1 MPRAALLWHHRGV
14 LAPIVLHIEEK
25 HRMAQL
31 GCVVACVW
39 LDAPTY
45 PQMQT
50 FASVARR
57 AAAQNQ
63 GSYLFNLVID
73 GTPSFDPRVRE
84 EAQRLTAEGVNRRG
98 ACHVILVDGFRG
110 AATRAFLSSL
120 LMLNKPKTPAKVVA
134 DVASA
139 VQHACTCLGGGRPE
153 ADSRL
158 LTRFV
163 EWSIARGPSWPPP
176 WG

>member
-1 MPRAALLWHHRGV
+1 MMRAV
-14 LAPIVLHIEEK
+14 LAPTVLHHEGT
-25 HRMAQL
+25 HRMALL
-31 GCVVACVW
+31 GCVVASVW

-50 FASVARR
+50 FATHARR
-57 AAAQNQ
+57 AAAAHQ
-63 GSYLFNLVID
+63 GTYLFNLVID
-73 GTPSFDPRVRE
+73 GTPSFDNRVRE
-84 EAQRLTAEGVNRRG
+84 EAARLTAEGVNRRG

-134 DVASA
+134 DVPGAI
-139 VQHACTCLGGGRPE
+139 QHACTCLGGGRPE

-158 LTRFV
+158 LTHFV
-163 EWSIARGPSWPPP
+163 EWAISREGTWPPP
-176 WG
+176 W